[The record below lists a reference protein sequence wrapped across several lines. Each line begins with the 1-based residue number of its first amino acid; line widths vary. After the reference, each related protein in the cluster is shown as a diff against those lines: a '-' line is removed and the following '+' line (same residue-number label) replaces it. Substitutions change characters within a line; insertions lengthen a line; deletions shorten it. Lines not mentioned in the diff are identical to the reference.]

1 MFSLTQTLVLHVQR
15 TLLPTKACRIA
26 HPLHNVSGP
35 TMTPSSGPTGR
46 FGRTGDVADDGSAR
60 WEELRPLITSLYVD
74 KDMKLAEVR
83 QFLQH
88 HHQFAAT

>member
-1 MFSLTQTLVLHVQR
+1 MFSLTLTFVLHGQR

-26 HPLHNVSGP
+26 HPLHSVPGP
-35 TMTPSSGPTGR
+35 TMTPYSGPTGR
-46 FGRTGDVADDGSAR
+46 FGRTGDIAYDGSAR

-74 KDMKLAEVR
+74 KDMKLAEVQ

-88 HHQFAAT
+88 HHKFAAT